1 MSESGSG
8 IMLRW
13 DVEIIKMVCLGFE
26 GFFFPGWTL
35 KLNTS
40 DPVHELSCSLLAAL
54 MENRP
59 CSPTP
64 QQKGQHRGPGKNVNV
79 DLMVLCLRDVAVQE
93 EWLGGETRGLLA
105 FFFRF

>member
-1 MSESGSG
+1 
-8 IMLRW
+8 MLCW

-26 GFFFPGWTL
+26 FFFFFFLGWTL

-40 DPVHELSCSLLAAL
+40 DPLREPSYSLLAAL
-54 MENRP
+54 METRP
-59 CSPTP
+59 CFPTP

-93 EWLGGETRGLLA
+93 ECGGERLRA
-105 FFFRF
+105 CFPFSFFFAF